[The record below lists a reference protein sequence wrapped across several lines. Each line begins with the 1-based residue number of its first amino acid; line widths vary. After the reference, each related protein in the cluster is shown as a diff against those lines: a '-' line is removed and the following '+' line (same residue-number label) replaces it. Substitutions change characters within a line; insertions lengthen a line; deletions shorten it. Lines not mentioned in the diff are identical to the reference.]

1 MNYIFKYFKLVKFVL
16 IFLELKEKENLRKW
30 ICYYGKFFFLLL
42 IWILLI
48 FVWYV
53 EDLLII
59 DVRNI
64 VDVMDI
70 IKSLFIVTND

>member
-1 MNYIFKYFKLVKFVL
+1 MNYIFKYFKLVKFIL

-30 ICYYGKFFFLLL
+30 IRYYGKFFFLLL

-53 EDLLII
+53 EDLLRI

-64 VDVMDI
+64 VDVIDI
-70 IKSLFIVTND
+70 IKSLFIVMND